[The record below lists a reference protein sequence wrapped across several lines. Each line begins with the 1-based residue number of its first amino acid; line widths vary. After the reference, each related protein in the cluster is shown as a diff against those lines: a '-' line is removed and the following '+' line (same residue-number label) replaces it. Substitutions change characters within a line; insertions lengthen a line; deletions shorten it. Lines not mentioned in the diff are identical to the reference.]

1 MDNENTMVSMA
12 EVDENMAIIQQ
23 KMSLMIDTHQNEID
37 KLRKQLI
44 VEQEQVNFWKSKA
57 EKKTEILMKY
67 LPDYNPLFNPGS
79 DTECIEHSLKKI
91 IDENERLAKS
101 VKLDIASLEE
111 LKMLRKENATLKEGE
126 IAHLGKIDLL
136 KHQLAGGVLHTPLVV
151 QDINGKDVKIP
162 NEEECQQMFGVSQEE
177 YIMLVKNSDC
187 QY

>member
-1 MDNENTMVSMA
+1 MDNDNTMVSMA

-23 KMSLMIDTHQNEID
+23 KMSLMIDTHQNEIN
-37 KLRKQLI
+37 KLKKHLIEAQETIRKQGDQLI
-44 VEQEQVNFWKSKA
+44 IFHAKE
-57 EKKTEILMKY
+57 EIPHTPSSACAHAVLEVKNCEI
-67 LPDYNPLFNPGS
+67 DQ
-79 DTECIEHSLKKI
+79 LKE
-91 IDENERLAKS
+91 ENERLAKS
-101 VKLDIASLEE
+101 V
-111 LKMLRKENATLKEGE
+111 KMLRKENATLKEGE